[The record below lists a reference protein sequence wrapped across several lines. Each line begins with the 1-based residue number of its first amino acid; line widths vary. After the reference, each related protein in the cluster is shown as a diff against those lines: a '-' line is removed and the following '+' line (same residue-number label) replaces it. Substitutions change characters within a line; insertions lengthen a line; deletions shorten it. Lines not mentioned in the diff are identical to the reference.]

1 MKASGPAE
9 TAREALRR
17 LHELH
22 LTESESE
29 AVVELIFGTQLGT
42 RPATVAVSGRDL
54 TSGLERSV
62 IVREDDL
69 FRPDAG
75 VPAVRV

>member
-1 MKASGPAE
+1 MKPSEPTE

-29 AVVELIFGTQLGT
+29 AVVELIFGTKLGT

-54 TSGLERSV
+54 KSGLGRSV
-62 IVREDDL
+62 IVRVDDL
-69 FRPDAG
+69 FPPDAG